1 MDKPEVSYTKQEE
14 ITLRIKILEVFDKL
28 VADGIWTEKI
38 YLDEVNMIKNMKT
51 KDLKDV
57 LWYLE
62 TQDDY

>member
-1 MDKPEVSYTKQEE
+1 MNKQEE
-14 ITLRIKILEVFDKL
+14 ITLRIKILEVYDKL

-38 YLDEVNMIKNMKT
+38 YLDEVNMIKDMKI
-51 KDLKDV
+51 KDLKDI

>member
-1 MDKPEVSYTKQEE
+1 MDKQEE

-51 KDLKDV
+51 KDLKDI

>member
-1 MDKPEVSYTKQEE
+1 MNKQEE
-14 ITLRIKILEVFDKL
+14 ITLRIKVLEVFDKL

-38 YLDEVNMIKNMKT
+38 YLDEVNMIKDMSK
-51 KDLKDV
+51 KDLKDI

>member
-1 MDKPEVSYTKQEE
+1 MDKEEE
-14 ITLRIKILEVFDKL
+14 ITLRIKILEVYDKL

-38 YLDEVNMIKNMKT
+38 YLDNVNIIKDMKT
-51 KDLKDV
+51 KDLKDI

>member
-1 MDKPEVSYTKQEE
+1 MEQSQEE
-14 ITLRIKILEVFDKL
+14 ITLRIKILEVYDKL

-38 YLDEVNMIKNMKT
+38 YLDHVNDIKNMKT
-51 KDLKDV
+51 KDLKDI

>member
-1 MDKPEVSYTKQEE
+1 MDKEE
-14 ITLRIKILEVFDKL
+14 ESTLRIKILEVYDKL

-38 YLDEVNMIKNMKT
+38 YLDNVNIIKDMKT
-51 KDLKDV
+51 KDLKDI

>member
-1 MDKPEVSYTKQEE
+1 MDKQEE
-14 ITLRIKILEVFDKL
+14 MTLRIKILEVYDKL

-38 YLDEVNMIKNMKT
+38 YLDNVNLIKDMKT
-51 KDLKDV
+51 EDLKDI

>member
-51 KDLKDV
+51 KDLKDI

>member
-1 MDKPEVSYTKQEE
+1 MNKQEE
-14 ITLRIKILEVFDKL
+14 ITLRIKILEVYDKL

-38 YLDEVNMIKNMKT
+38 YLDEVNMIKNIKI
-51 KDLKDV
+51 KDLKDI

>member
-1 MDKPEVSYTKQEE
+1 MNKQEE

-38 YLDEVNMIKNMKT
+38 YLDEVNMIKDMPK
-51 KDLKDV
+51 KDLKDI